1 MNQLNLLMEKLGIS
15 KAEAE
20 KVMADDYEIDHN
32 NADPY
37 PLTVEQKKV
46 EKATKQVARK
56 VDAYGKSSKRE
67 RKADNEK
74 AEIISTIIDA
84 IGGNVTDL
92 EIVNTE
98 REIVFKWHDRKF
110 KIVLSAPRS

>member
-67 RKADNEK
+67 RKADNDK
-74 AEIISTIIDA
+74 REIISAIAGALEDA
-84 IGGNVTDL
+84 TKDL
-92 EIVNTE
+92 EITNPE
-98 REIVFKWHDRKF
+98 REINFQWNHRKF